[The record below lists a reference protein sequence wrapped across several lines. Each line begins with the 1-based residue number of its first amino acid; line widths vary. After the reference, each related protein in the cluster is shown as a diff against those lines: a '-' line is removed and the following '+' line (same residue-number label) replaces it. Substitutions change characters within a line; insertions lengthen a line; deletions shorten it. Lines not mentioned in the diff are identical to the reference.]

1 MKRMGFKQNIFAIGL
16 LVCGISLQ
24 AAEKAATDRT
34 VEWQGVQTWKA
45 DSTEIPVIA
54 FRGAAYPTED
64 RLPQIEISLPLTDCI
79 PDIRIENAEFIGLKD
94 AERQLLEGV
103 EVPDSLQVYT
113 FISTERYNSQL
124 TVHINPFV
132 RQDGTVKKLSRYRL
146 VQVPTARTK
155 ASLRSTRHS
164 YADNSILQSG
174 TFVKIQVSQTG
185 IYKLT
190 YEDLVSMG
198 IPNPTNV
205 RIFGYGGGIL
215 PQSFTASKLDDLP
228 EAAIY
233 MNKGADNV
241 FNAGDYILFYAQ
253 GPVKW
258 AYDKS
263 SQTFAH
269 QTNVYSDYGYYFV
282 SSDAGTG
289 KKISMEDYRDLSTPR
304 AMKINSFIDYQL
316 HEIDAINLI
325 DPDKGAEGGGR
336 EFYGEVFS
344 NVLSRDFSFSFPNIA
359 SSSSYNKLKL
369 SVAASS
375 SVASNFT
382 TTVNGIKIGTTSI
395 SKLPADTYTK
405 AVASTS
411 TFSFIPTSDNLVVN
425 LKYEQ
430 STSTSKGYLNYIE
443 INAERA
449 LKMNGDVMFF
459 RNPMYA
465 ESPDTCLYSLSGANS
480 SLQIWNITDPHNI
493 RQVNATLKNDTLQFY
508 EDKDNLQEYVVLNPA
523 NNSPFLKPAIVGK
536 VSNQNLHALSDI
548 DFVII
553 THPTFQGAAERLAQA
568 HREIDGMNVAVVT
581 AEQVYNEFSS
591 GTPDATA
598 YRWIMKM
605 LYDRANDNPSLR
617 PPRYLLLFGDGS
629 FDNRKKLS
637 TSPQNWLLT
646 YQASN
651 SVSET
656 NAYVM
661 DDYFGFLD
669 DSEGSSDA
677 SDKVDIGIGRFCVNS
692 ATEADNVVTKTINYM
707 QNKSKGIW
715 KNQLCFLGDDGD
727 TAADGITHMQQADSV
742 ANSVGRSNKGF
753 QINKILLDS
762 YPQEVSASGESYPIA
777 KNKLDNLLKNGMLL
791 WNYTG
796 HGGAY
801 EITNESMMNVNM
813 VRALTNQN
821 LPLWSFATC
830 SFSKFDAATV
840 SAGEESVLNPNGGAI
855 GMYSAARTVFSAQNM
870 NLIKCFC
877 DSLFATTS
885 DGEHL
890 RIGDAVRISKNSI
903 PAETNKRAYNYI
915 GDPAV
920 RLNYPTQYN
929 IVTETIN
936 GKPVNEP
943 DTMRALSTVTLTGY
957 IADKNSQLAESF
969 NGVIQLAVYDKEATF
984 SSMNNNG
991 FSAGFTFVDRQSTI
1005 FSGKANVEN
1014 GKFSITFMVPKD
1026 IKYNYGTGRINYY
1039 AYDTNNG
1046 EEGQGY
1052 FEDFYIGG
1060 GSDDFIEETDGPIA
1074 SCYLNS
1080 TLFVSGDKVNETP
1093 LFIAFLEDENGINT
1107 SGAGIGHDL
1116 MLMIDNDPTQYY
1128 ILNDAFEAD
1137 EGNFRKGS
1145 VNYQLPELTE
1155 GKHTLTFR
1163 AWDLLNNSTTQ
1174 ILDFEVV
1181 KDLDV
1186 TIYSIKGYPNPVMQG
1201 GTFNIA
1207 ITHDRPN
1214 TLLETN
1220 VYFYDLSGRLVYQ
1233 QSANSSSIEKISCNL
1248 GQAGLAPGMYLY
1260 RVTIKTTDSEITTK
1274 SNKIIIAG
1282 Q

>member
-1 MKRMGFKQNIFAIGL
+1 MMRMILKKSIVAIGL
-16 LVCGISLQ
+16 LACGMSLQ
-24 AAEKAATDRT
+24 AAEKKISEHR
-34 VEWQGVQTWKA
+34 VEWQDVQTWKA

-54 FRGAAYPTED
+54 FRDAAYPTED
-64 RLPQIEISLPLTDCI
+64 RLPQIEISLPLADHI
-79 PDIRIENAEFIGLKD
+79 PDVRIENAEFIALKEE
-94 AERQLLEGV
+94 ERQLLENM
-103 EVPDSLQVYT
+103 EIPDSIQLST
-113 FISTERYNSQL
+113 FISTERNNSRL

-132 RQDGTVKKLSRYRL
+132 RIDGTVKKLSSYRL
-146 VQVPTARTK
+146 VQIPTTRTK
-155 ASLRSTRHS
+155 TSLRSTRHS

-198 IPNPTNV
+198 IADPANV
-205 RIFGYGGGIL
+205 RIFGYGGGML
-215 PQSFTASKLDDLP
+215 PQSFTTSKLDDLP

-258 AYDKS
+258 SYDAS
-263 SQTFAH
+263 ARMFTH
-269 QTNVYSDYGYYFV
+269 QTNVYSNYGYYFV

-289 KKISMEDYRDLSTPR
+289 KKISLKTQDLHESG
-304 AMKINSFIDYQL
+304 ALEINRFIDYQL
-316 HEIDAINLI
+316 HETDIINLV
-325 DPDKGAEGGGR
+325 DAEKGTSGGGR
-336 EFYGEVFS
+336 EFYGETFS
-344 NVLSRDFSFSFPNIA
+344 TTLSRDFSFSFPNIVT
-359 SSSSYNKLKL
+359 SSSYNKLKL
-369 SVAASS
+369 ATAAASS
-375 SVASNFT
+375 MESSFT
-382 TTVNGIKIGTTSI
+382 VSINGIKTGTANI
-395 SKLPADTYTK
+395 SKLPSDSYTK
-405 AVASTS
+405 AVASS
-411 TFSFIPTSDNLVVN
+411 TTLSYTPTSDNLN
-425 LKYEQ
+425 LNLTYNQ
-430 STSTSKGYLNYIE
+430 SISTGKGYLNYIE

-449 LKMNGDVMFF
+449 LTMEGNTMFF
-459 RNPMYA
+459 RNPQGADNLSSCMYNLA
-465 ESPDTCLYSLSGANS
+465 GADGN
-480 SLQIWNITDPHNI
+480 LQIWNITDPHNI
-493 RQVNATLKNDTLQFY
+493 CQVNATLKNDTLQFY
-508 EDKDNLQEYVVLNPA
+508 DYSEDVQEYVAINPDNPDA
-523 NNSPFLKPAIVGK
+523 FSKPTIVGK

-553 THPTFQGAAERLAQA
+553 THPTFQSAAERLAQA

-605 LYDRANDNPSLR
+605 LYDRANNNTDLR
-617 PPRYLLLFGDGS
+617 APRYLLLFGDGS
-629 FDNRKKLS
+629 FDNRKILS
-637 TSPQNWLLT
+637 SSPQNWLLT

-669 DSEGSSDA
+669 DSEGNSDA

-692 ATEADNVVTKTINYM
+692 ATEADNVVNKTIKYM
-707 QNKSKGIW
+707 QNSSKGIW

-742 ANSVGRSNKGF
+742 ANSVGKRNKGF

-762 YPQEVSASGESYPIA
+762 YQQEVSASGESYPLA
-777 KNKLDNLLKNGMLL
+777 KNKLDNLLANGVLL

-796 HGGAY
+796 HGGAN
-801 EITNESMMNVNM
+801 EITNEGMLDVNAI
-813 VRALTNQN
+813 RAMSNEN
-821 LPLWSFATC
+821 MGLWSFATC

-840 SAGEESVLNPNGGAI
+840 SAGEEAVLNPNGAAI
-855 GMYSAARTVFSAQNM
+855 GVYSAARTVFAAQNL

-877 DSLFATTS
+877 DSLFITDAN
-885 DGEHL
+885 GEHL

-903 PAETNKRAYNYI
+903 PSETNKRAYNYI

-920 RLNYPTQYN
+920 KLNYPTQYN

-936 GKPVNEP
+936 GRHVNEP
-943 DTMRALSTVTLTGY
+943 DTMRALSTVTITGY
-957 IADKNSQLAESF
+957 IADKNNQLAENF
-969 NGVIQLAVYDKEATF
+969 NGVVQLAVYDKESTF
-984 SSMNNNG
+984 PSLNNNG
-991 FSAGFTFVDRQSTI
+991 FSSGFTFVDRQSTI
-1005 FSGKANVEN
+1005 FSGKTNVEN
-1014 GKFSITFMVPKD
+1014 GKFSVTFMVPKD

-1039 AYDTNNG
+1039 TWDTNTG

-1060 GSDDFIEETDGPIA
+1060 GSDDFIEETDGPDV

-1080 TLFVSGDKVNETP
+1080 TSFTSGDKVNETP

-1116 MLMIDNDPTQYY
+1116 MLMLDNDPNQYY
-1128 ILNDAFEAD
+1128 VLNDAFEAD

-1145 VNYQLPELTE
+1145 INYQLPELTE

-1163 AWDLLNNSTTQ
+1163 AWDLLNNSTTS

-1181 KDLDV
+1181 KGLDV
-1186 TIYSIKGYPNPVMQG
+1186 TIYSIKAYPNPVMQG
-1201 GTFNIA
+1201 NTFNIV

-1233 QSANSSSIEKISCNL
+1233 QSNSSSSMETITCNP

-1260 RVTIKTTDSEITTK
+1260 KVSIKTTDSEFTTK